1 MSIRT
6 RLRLLPLL
14 LPIGCLLG
22 GAGLLAA
29 AEQAGPDAVAGEDTI
44 VTGAPAP
51 RAETMSA
58 LVHLIVYEGPITPV
72 AAEFIIARLEQAG
85 QADADAVVLQL
96 DTPGGLDASMRSI
109 VKAILAA
116 EVPVIVHVAP
126 PGARAASAGAFI
138 LLAGH
143 AAVMAPGT
151 NVGSASPVQLGGAVT
166 DSVMAAKVQSDAA
179 AYIASLARQR
189 GRDEDLARR
198 FVTEAINLTASEAL
212 AAGLI
217 DAIAPTAD
225 ALLDSLLGHAIVLA
239 GETRELA
246 LAGAR
251 IVERPMGPRQRLLR
265 WLVDPNIAYLLML
278 LGIYGIFF
286 ELSNP
291 GALVPGILGAISLL
305 LALFAFQALPVNYAG
320 LGLILLGMVLLIL
333 EVKVTSY
340 GGLTIGGLAALV
352 LGSLMLFDSPEPWAR
367 LKLTVLVPAVLVF
380 GGFFVLCVWLVVRGQ
395 RRPTVTGFNS
405 LVGKRGRVVEAIGGG
420 EALGKVV
427 FHGELWDARAAAPVE
442 TGDQVEVVQVSGRIA
457 EVRPVAREP

>member
-1 MSIRT
+1 MNSLAVRC
-6 RLRLLPLL
+6 LPLVLPLGCVL
-14 LPIGCLLG
+14 L
-22 GAGLLAA
+22 GAGLLLADPVADQPQATAA
-29 AEQAGPDAVAGEDTI
+29 PQ
-44 VTGAPAP
+44 PADLA
-51 RAETMSA
+51 R
-58 LVHLIVYEGPITPV
+58 VHLVAYDGPITPV
-72 AAEFIIARLEQAG
+72 AAEYITARVAQAAAA
-85 QADADAVVLQL
+85 QADAVVLQL
-96 DTPGGLDASMRSI
+96 DTPGGLDASMRLI

-143 AAVMAPGT
+143 AAAMAPGT

-166 DSVMAAKVQSDAA
+166 DSVMAAKFQNDAA

-189 GRDEDLARR
+189 GRDEELARS

-217 DAIAPTAD
+217 DAIAPTTA
-225 ALLDSLLGHAIVLA
+225 ALLDSLQGLEVTLA
-239 GETRELA
+239 GETRA
-246 LAGAR
+246 LRLSGA
-251 IVERPMGPRQRLLR
+251 VVEERPMGPRQRLLR
-265 WLVDPNIAYLLML
+265 WLADPNVAYLLML

-320 LGLILLGMVLLIL
+320 MGLILLGLVMLIL

-352 LGSLMLFDSPEPWAR
+352 LGSLMLFDSPEPWAQ
-367 LKLTVLVPAVLVF
+367 LKLTVLVPAVAVF
-380 GGFFVLCVWLVVRGQ
+380 GGFFVLCVWLVIRGQ
-395 RRPTVTGFNS
+395 RRPAVTGFRS
-405 LVGKRGRVVEAIGGG
+405 LVGKRGRVAQAIGGG
-420 EALGKVV
+420 DALGKVV
-427 FHGELWDARAAAPVE
+427 FHGELWDARAAQPVAA
-442 TGDQVEVVQVSGRIA
+442 DAQVEVVRVVGRVA
-457 EVRPVAREP
+457 EVRPVAQDS